1 MQPINAFILI
11 YSDCQH
17 AEDIMLTE
25 CWERKTRPI
34 AKTMAG

>member
-1 MQPINAFILI
+1 
-11 YSDCQH
+11 
-17 AEDIMLTE
+17 MLTE